1 MRRGG
6 TNLWVIVSIV
16 LGLLAL
22 LLLVGINSFV
32 SDTAGSLIGGL
43 FG

>member
-1 MRRGG
+1 MRQAG

-16 LGLLAL
+16 LALLAL
-22 LLLVGINSFV
+22 LLMVGVNSFV
-32 SDTAGSLIGGL
+32 NDTAGSLIGRI

>member
-6 TNLWVIVSIV
+6 TDLWVIVSIV
-16 LGLLAL
+16 LGLLAI

-32 SDTAGSLIGGL
+32 RDTAGSITGDI